1 MTGFSDSTATVY
13 MYIKHFLKNIM
24 HLCES
29 HGFCFSYLH
38 CKWVF
43 LLDYLVSVN
52 AKNRI
57 WENTDNY
64 LRVLAV
70 TT

>member
-1 MTGFSDSTATVY
+1 

-29 HGFCFSYLH
+29 HRFCFRLLH
-38 CKWVF
+38 CECHF
-43 LLDYLVSVN
+43 CLNYLVSVN

-64 LRVLAV
+64 TSVLAD